1 MLDKII
7 RFSLTHG
14 LWIVV
19 ASLLIVAGGLYTTD
33 KMDIDV
39 FPDLTAPTVVV
50 MTDAENMAAEEV
62 ERLITFP
69 IETAVNGAT
78 DVRRVRSS
86 SMPGYSF
93 VWVEFDW
100 GTDIFKARQIVSEKM
115 VTLGE
120 SLPPDIKP
128 VLAPQSSVMGEILF
142 IGLQAGNTTSMMELR
157 TLAEWVIKPAILA
170 TGGVSQV
177 TIIGGDY
184 KQYQVLADPVR
195 MNAYNITLSDIEEV
209 LRALGQNAAGG
220 VIRQYGNEYAL
231 RGMSRTVDLG
241 EMEET
246 LIKMYEGKPVFLGDV
261 AKVQIG
267 SAVKMGYA
275 SQNGRPAVLLSIS
288 KQPNINT
295 LEVTRNIEKRMKEI
309 QATLPEDV
317 VLDTEIFRQ
326 ADFIE
331 ASVNNVG
338 RALLE
343 GAVFVIVIL
352 FLFLGSFRTTLISV
366 LAIPLSLLGTMI
378 VLYFLGMNINTMT
391 LGGMCIAIGSLIDDA
406 IIDVEN
412 VYKRLRENHLLP
424 KAKRRPMM
432 DVVFGASTEIRASIL
447 NATFIIIVAFVPLF
461 FLSGMEGRM
470 LKPLGVAYI
479 VSLLMSLLVAMTITP
494 LLCRYMLTGEKYLMK
509 QDKESRFTR
518 ALRKGYSRTLSAALN
533 HKKIVVSFALCL
545 FLGAGYLYTTFGHGF
560 LPDFNEG
567 SLTIAVVTQP
577 GISLEENNQ
586 VGNMIEAQ
594 LLQIPEVEVTTR
606 RTGRGELDEHSQ
618 ATNSAEIDVKFKLKN
633 RSQAAFMEDVRA
645 RLAAIPGIAST
656 VGQPLGH
663 RIDHMLS
670 GTRANIAI
678 KLFGTDLSRMFQI
691 ANQIKNNIADIDGLV
706 DVSVE
711 QQTLTPEWHIR
722 PDRAALARYGI
733 PLSEFNDF
741 IQTAFAGKAVAQ
753 VYEGQRSFD
762 LMIRLLPDYTTTI
775 EGVRSAL
782 IATKSGK
789 KVTLEEVA
797 EVVSV
802 GGANSISRENV
813 ERKIVVSANVAG
825 RDLQGAVNEIEKTI
839 QEKIVLPEG
848 YHITYGGQFE
858 SARSASRTL
867 LLASLAAL
875 LIVFLLLYVEFKE
888 VSLSTMVL
896 LNLPLAMIGGIAA
909 IYLTSGIVSIPSIIG
924 FITLFGIATRNGILL
939 ISRYRHLHEEEPNLS
954 LREMIMKGSEDR
966 LNPIL
971 MTALTSA
978 LALVPLVLNGD
989 KSGNEIQSPMGVVV
1003 LGGLLTSTLLNIYI
1017 IPIVYEWFRKRRA
1030 AKRTISGG
1038 MNSTLPAVAVVLL
1051 LTLGAGFMN
1060 PSQAQSDRGV
1070 HPTVAAQPVT
1080 GMANVP
1086 VPGKVK
1092 TDTAITTP
1100 TPAPK
1105 KDTVAQVA
1113 QQGAATDEAAEAD
1126 KPARKRGL
1134 SLKVSKRD
1142 RKAAEEAAEE
1152 AAPVAE
1158 PAASAEPT
1166 APTPEPAAKPEPVA
1180 KSEAKPAATAEPAAK
1195 HEPAAKPVAKPASFT
1210 PGSRFEMKP
1219 AAEKPAAAKTE
1230 EPAKPVPVAAPKA
1243 EPAKVAPKPATAP
1256 VETPKPQAAK
1266 PQPAAEKPEA
1276 APAEEPAQPQVEPAK
1291 DENKPYTDIKSLMA
1305 DLEHRSPALQALR
1318 RAADAEKAGCKIGIA
1333 PEDPEVDF
1341 THKWNTAKGAANE
1354 MDFEVTQTFKT
1365 PAVYAYAKQLS
1376 DLNVYSAQLRY
1387 DRALVEWKIEV
1398 KKTCVKLVYYN
1409 ALEKLWRRRKEQAD
1423 TLFYAYKKTFQVGE
1437 TNSLDMN
1444 KARMNWVKI
1453 SNQYQS
1459 LLIERENLEMELS
1472 ALMNGAEIK
1481 LLQDDYEPMTWPD
1494 NFDKWYS
1501 EISIWHP
1508 DLMLSENE
1516 ADAAKTS
1523 VQLNTAQAF
1532 PTFKVGYV
1540 GENVFAKTGGLHGVV
1555 VGVKVPLW
1563 ENRYKLKQAKMTN
1576 LSAELSMK
1584 DVQLSTKA
1592 KYTTL
1597 YAKAVQLRKTL
1608 KEYRKTIDE
1617 AGNTTL
1623 LGKALRAGEISLL
1636 EYLVEQEYLF
1646 DLYTIYWDTYRDLAL
1661 IYAEWEAVTP
1671 ER

>member
-19 ASLLIVAGGLYTTD
+19 GSLLIIAGGLYTTD
-33 KMDIDV
+33 QMDIDV

-62 ERLITFP
+62 ERLVTFP

-115 VTLGE
+115 VTLSE
-120 SLPPDIKP
+120 SLPPDVTP
-128 VLAPQSSVMGEILF
+128 VLAPQSSVMGEIIF
-142 IGLQAGNTTSMMELR
+142 IGLQASTTSMMDLR

-195 MNAYNITLSDIEEV
+195 MNAYDVTLADIEDV
-209 LRALGQNAAGG
+209 LRALGENASGG

-231 RGMSRTVDLG
+231 RGMSRTTDLT

-246 LIKMYEGKPVFLGDV
+246 LIKVYEGKPVFLGDV

-275 SQNGRPAVLLSIS
+275 SQNGRPAVLLSVS
-288 KQPNINT
+288 KQPNVNT
-295 LEVTRNIEKRMKEI
+295 LEVTRNIEKRMMEI
-309 QATLPEDV
+309 QSSLPEDV
-317 VLDTEIFRQ
+317 VLDTEIFKQ

-331 ASVNNVG
+331 ASVHNVG

-378 VLYFLGMNINTMT
+378 VLYLLGMNINTMT

-424 KAKRRPMM
+424 KAKRRSVTE
-432 DVVFGASTEIRASIL
+432 VVFSASTEIRASIL

-470 LKPLGVAYI
+470 LKPLGIAYI

-494 LLCRYMLTGEKYLMK
+494 LLCRYMLGTEKYLAK
-509 QDKESRFTR
+509 QDKEGRFTR
-518 ALRKGYSRTLSAALN
+518 WLRNGYSRSLLWALN
-533 HKKIVVSFALCL
+533 HKKTVVGTALVL
-545 FLGAGYLYTTFGHGF
+545 LLGAGYLYTTFGHGF

-567 SLTIAVVTQP
+567 SLTISVVTQP
-577 GISLEENNQ
+577 GISLEENHQ
-586 VGNMIEAQ
+586 VGNLVESQ
-594 LLQIPEVEVTTR
+594 LLQIPEVRGTSR

-618 ATNSAEIDVKFKLKN
+618 AINSAEIDVKFTLRN
-633 RSQAAFMEDVRA
+633 RSREAFMEDVRA
-645 RLAAIPGIAST
+645 HLAAIPGIAST

-678 KLFGTDLSRMFQI
+678 KLFGTDLSRLFQI
-691 ANQIKNNIADIDGLV
+691 ANQIKSDIADIDGLV

-733 PLSEFNDF
+733 SLSEFNDF
-741 IQTAFAGKAVAQ
+741 VRTAFAGNVVAQ

-762 LMIRLLPDYTTTI
+762 LMVRLMPDYTNTI

-782 IATKSGK
+782 IATGSGK

-797 EVVSV
+797 EIVSV

-813 ERKIVVSANVAG
+813 ERKIVVAANVAG
-825 RDLQGAVNEIEKTI
+825 RDLQGAVDEIEKTI
-839 QEKIVLPEG
+839 REKIVLPEG
-848 YHITYGGQFE
+848 YHIAYGGQFE

-875 LIVFLLLYVEFKE
+875 LIVFMLLYVEFKE
-888 VSLSTMVL
+888 VSLSVMVL
-896 LNLPLAMIGGIAA
+896 LNLPLALIGGIAA

-939 ISRYRHLHEEEPNLS
+939 VSRYRHLQAEGLS
-954 LREMIMKGSEDR
+954 LRDLIRKGSEDR

-989 KSGNEIQSPMGVVV
+989 QSGNEIQSPMAVVV
-1003 LGGLLTSTLLNIYI
+1003 LGGLLTSTLLNIYV
-1017 IPIVYEWFRKRRA
+1017 IPVVYEWFRKRQISTQ
-1030 AKRTISGG
+1030 TISGG
-1038 MNSTLPAVAVVLL
+1038 FRDALTVVTVGLFLFALPAVTTPAR
-1051 LTLGAGFMN
+1051 
-1060 PSQAQSDRGV
+1060 AQSAKSV
-1070 HPTVAAQPVT
+1070 NPTVAS
-1080 GMANVP
+1080 VP
-1086 VPGKVK
+1086 VSGLADVSVPQNRKG
-1092 TDTAITTP
+1092 DTAALYLQGTP
-1100 TPAPK
+1100 
-1105 KDTVAQVA
+1105 V
-1113 QQGAATDEAAEAD
+1113 DEARSYAD
-1126 KPARKRGL
+1126 
-1134 SLKVSKRD
+1134 SK
-1142 RKAAEEAAEE
+1142 E
-1152 AAPVAE
+1152 
-1158 PAASAEPT
+1158 
-1166 APTPEPAAKPEPVA
+1166 
-1180 KSEAKPAATAEPAAK
+1180 
-1195 HEPAAKPVAKPASFT
+1195 
-1210 PGSRFEMKP
+1210 
-1219 AAEKPAAAKTE
+1219 
-1230 EPAKPVPVAAPKA
+1230 
-1243 EPAKVAPKPATAP
+1243 
-1256 VETPKPQAAK
+1256 
-1266 PQPAAEKPEA
+1266 
-1276 APAEEPAQPQVEPAK
+1276 
-1291 DENKPYTDIKSLMA
+1291 LMA
-1305 DLEHRSPALQALR
+1305 DLEHASPALQALKS
-1318 RAADAEKAGCKIGIA
+1318 AAEAEKFSYKIGLV

-1341 THKWNTAKGAANE
+1341 SYRWGVPKGVGNE
-1354 MDFEVTQTFKT
+1354 AEFEVTQSFEFPT
-1365 PAVYAYAKQLS
+1365 VYAYAKKLS
-1376 DLNVYSAQLRY
+1376 DLNVRSAELRY
-1387 DRALVEWKIEV
+1387 ERARMEWYVEV
-1398 KKTCVKLVYYN
+1398 RQLCVRVIYYN
-1409 ALEKLWRRRKEQAD
+1409 AIEKLWRRRMEQAD
-1423 TLFYAYKKTFQVGE
+1423 SLLTAYQKSFRLGE

-1444 KARMNWVKI
+1444 KARMNWVKLR
-1453 SNQYQS
+1453 NEYQN
-1459 LLIERENLEMELS
+1459 LLIDRESLEMELS
-1472 ALMNGAEIK
+1472 RLMGGVPVR
-1481 LLQDDYEPMTWPD
+1481 LLQTEFDPMAWPAD
-1494 NFDKWYS
+1494 FEKWYN
-1501 EISIWHP
+1501 EMSIWHP
-1508 DLMLSENE
+1508 ALMLSESE
-1516 ADAAKTS
+1516 VDAARKNVS
-1523 VQLNTAQAF
+1523 LNTAHAF
-1532 PTFKVGYV
+1532 PSFKVGYK
-1540 GENVFAKTGGLHGVV
+1540 GDNVFGDESLHGLV
-1555 VGVKVPLW
+1555 VGMRVPLW
-1563 ENRYKLKQAKMTN
+1563 ENKNKLKQAKLANM
-1576 LSAELSMK
+1576 SAEMSLK
-1584 DVQLSTKA
+1584 DVQLATRA

-1597 YAKAVQLRKTL
+1597 YAKAVQLQKTVE
-1608 KEYRKTIDE
+1608 EYRKTIAE

-1623 LGKALRAGEISLL
+1623 LGKALRAGEMSLL
-1636 EYLVEQEYLF
+1636 EYLVEQDYLF
-1646 DLYTIYWDTYRDLAL
+1646 ELYTVYWEAYRDLAL
-1661 IYAEWEAVTP
+1661 IYAEWEAL
-1671 ER
+1671 EAQK